1 MRRLHEDIMLKEK
14 KKKKQSNLCVFD
26 CFVCH
31 RDECGKRG
39 KSWKWGAGGRGV
51 LGGGGSAKRSLQSLF
66 RNLLCTFMGK
76 CCWKFQQRGVIALVP
91 YGFHFGWGSI

>member
-39 KSWKWGAGGRGV
+39 KSWKWGAGGA
-51 LGGGGSAKRSLQSLF
+51 GGGGSAKRSLQSLF

-76 CCWKFQQRGVIALVP
+76 CCWKFQQRGVIALLP